1 MGALFSKAQE
11 TAESAVEQAQQ
22 LVTSSTKP
30 AEIGVPPTNAPQMSV
45 PNSVVLPNKKATIA
59 TAAATATAASTVGQP
74 PIGGRRHTRR
84 LKRRRRHRQKHTARK
99 H

>member
-59 TAAATATAASTVGQP
+59 TAAATAGQP
-74 PIGGRRHTRR
+74 AIGGRRHTRR

>member
-11 TAESAVEQAQQ
+11 TAESAVGQAQK

-30 AEIGVPPTNAPQMSV
+30 AEVGVPPTNAPQMSA

-59 TAAATATAASTVGQP
+59 TAASTVGQP
-74 PIGGRRHTRR
+74 AIGGRRHTRR
-84 LKRRRRHRQKHTARK
+84 LKRSVIRRRRHRQKHTARK